1 MSASIPASSRAI
13 TSVEREPVAVAYEH
27 PLAVRLCH
35 WANTISL
42 FVLAGSGLQI
52 FSAFPSFG
60 PKIPQKNLLMVPP
73 SLTLGGWLGGALQWH
88 VTFAWIYLITG
99 LLYVGYQIFSGN
111 YRQVRFRWRDAGGL
125 WPMARFYFF
134 RGRKPEQSE
143 VYNPLQ
149 KLAYSAAIALGV
161 VSVLTGMVLYN
172 PVQFSFLSS
181 LLGGFPWARVWHF
194 AVLAALLLFVAG
206 HIVMVVLHGWNNF
219 VSMLTGL
226 KRDPNY
232 LK

>member
-1 MSASIPASSRAI
+1 MSASIPASSRALSAVDQA
-13 TSVEREPVAVAYEH
+13 TVPVAYEH

-35 WANTISL
+35 WANTVSL

-52 FSAFPSFG
+52 FRAFPSFG
-60 PKIPQKNLLMVPP
+60 PKIPQKNFWVVPP

-88 VTFAWIYLITG
+88 ITFAWIYLITG

-111 YRQVRFRWRDAGGL
+111 YRQVVFRLRDAGGV

-134 RGRKPEQSE
+134 RGRKPEQGE

-149 KLAYSAAIALGV
+149 KLAYTFAIVLGV
-161 VSVLTGMVLYN
+161 ISVLTGMVLYN
-172 PVQFSFLSS
+172 PVQFSFLGS
-181 LLGGFPWARVWHF
+181 LMGGFHWARVWHF
-194 AVLAALLLFVAG
+194 GVLAALLLFVAG
-206 HIVMVVLHGWNNF
+206 HIVMVLLHGWNNF

-226 KRDPNY
+226 KRDPDY